1 MQVFS
6 PPLAPRDCVMLFAVI
21 QPVVYL
27 LKNLRCYF
35 FFLFS
40 RKIKYC
46 IIKGKLNTDCRALW
60 SDVVSASRQ
69 QLIRH
74 LFVPP
79 SLSSLMS
86 SRLRN
91 TLQNTS
97 WCHLY
102 CCVRGGRLFVCFCRW
117 INQTSPDKNLHAP
130 NCSQSSTTP
139 IHAWWVT
146 TGGVLCPEDARTSL
160 DEEKNLHQK
169 ARYDNL
175 IQSS

>member
-6 PPLAPRDCVMLFAVI
+6 DPLAPRDCVMLFAVI

-27 LKNLRCYF
+27 LKNLRCF

-40 RKIKYC
+40 RKIKHC
-46 IIKGKLNTDCRALW
+46 IIKGKLNTDCWALW
-60 SDVVSASRQ
+60 SDVVSASWQ

-86 SRLRN
+86 SHSRN

-97 WCHLY
+97 LCHLY
-102 CCVRGGRLFVCFCRW
+102 CCVRDGRLFFCFCQW

-130 NCSQSSTTP
+130 NYSQSSTAP

-146 TGGVLCPEDARTSL
+146 TRVVLCREDVRTSL
-160 DEEKNLHQK
+160 G
-169 ARYDNL
+169 
-175 IQSS
+175 